1 MLCGRCNHDNPE
13 QNNYCGMCGLR
24 LEKPAAK
31 PPAEPAKPVP
41 VKEAP
46 LVRASEGSA
55 SVRTS
60 ILGLDAEPHLSH
72 ATTSRPSITGPSF
85 LGLNSEPE
93 PDADYLL
100 EDDESSSH
108 AGLWVALVLLLVV
121 SVVGWR
127 FGAQAAPVARQLYGA
142 VLARVNPQPA
152 AQAAAAAPAT
162 DPGTSP
168 ATDAPQPSAATSAND
183 APQPPAGSTADA
195 QPATSASPTTKPAT
209 SDEAAAKEAAA
220 EPPKPSA
227 EVKEEPAPGAKTI
240 QPAKLAHASRP
251 QPAEAVAPDGGAVL
265 KLAQKYLHGQG
276 VRQDCVTG
284 MAYLKEAMK
293 RPNAPADSQM
303 GALYATGTCVPL
315 DRLTAYRYFTSAMQ
329 LAPDD
334 AWLGM
339 ERDKLYGQMTS
350 TERQQADRQ

>member
-1 MLCGRCNHDNPE
+1 LLCGRCNHDNPE
-13 QNNYCGMCGLR
+13 QYNYCGMCGMR
-24 LEKPAAK
+24 LERPSAK

-46 LVRASEGSA
+46 SLRVVDGSA

-60 ILGLDAEPHLSH
+60 ILGLDAEPQKPRAAAPS
-72 ATTSRPSITGPSF
+72 ASITGPSF
-85 LGLNSEPE
+85 LGLNSEPA

-108 AGLWVALVLLLVV
+108 AGLWIALVLLLVV

-127 FGAQAAPVARQLYGA
+127 FGAQAAPAARQLYSA

-152 AQAAAAAPAT
+152 AQAAAAAPPT
-162 DPGTSP
+162 DPATPP
-168 ATDAPQPSAATSAND
+168 ATDAPQPSAATSASD
-183 APQPPAGSTADA
+183 APQPTGGASADA
-195 QPATSASPTTKPAT
+195 QPAASANPTSKPA
-209 SDEAAAKEAAA
+209 DEVAPKEALA
-220 EPPKPSA
+220 ESAKPSA
-227 EVKEEPAPGAKTI
+227 EVKEEPAPSAKTV

-251 QPAEAVAPDGGAVL
+251 RPAEAVAPDGDAVL
-265 KLAQKYLHGQG
+265 KIAQKYLHGQG

-284 MAYLKEAMK
+284 LAYLKEAMK

-315 DRLTAYRYFTSAMQ
+315 DRLVAYRYFTSAMQ
-329 LAPDD
+329 LAPEN

-350 TERQQADRQ
+350 AERHQADKQ